1 MLAQGVWLRG
11 YYDTLS
17 VVARCIRAIDIRH
30 IIILV
35 TDLEYFEK
43 AIVDRV
49 ALFLYELIYKK
60 IKTAVEMSEA
70 ETIRQNSGGEQGK
83 PKHSSCNFAS

>member
-70 ETIRQNSGGEQGK
+70 DDDKTKHRRRARQAQTQQL
-83 PKHSSCNFAS
+83 